1 MVGITPLVRWRQVSI
16 VSAILNARA
25 SRRYATRCQGCSSST
40 KVEEGCALRLAI
52 VDMRK
57 GAGGRGALVRHNS
70 HPLAV
75 FTALLPT
82 VGTLKAAL
90 TLLRFFFF
98 PPSLRQLD
106 WKSFKDL
113 EASSHTFR
121 LAPLMRHPDLLC
133 YSDVEP
139 SEMLKYYVFPSLAIL
154 PREHKAARVKSA
166 QCWVLFAG
174 SGWRGSVTQWLCSKV
189 FSSQNDCAFC
199 SPEPFRVLCTFF

>member
-1 MVGITPLVRWRQVSI
+1 MAAGQHCLCHSECTCLSSI
-16 VSAILNARA
+16 RDLMPGLQLFHQS
-25 SRRYATRCQGCSSST
+25 
-40 KVEEGCALRLAI
+40 
-52 VDMRK
+52 
-57 GAGGRGALVRHNS
+57 GGRLCSQVGNCRHAEGGGGQRGS
-70 HPLAV
+70 RQTYFSPSCCV
-75 FTALLPT
+75 YCFTPHRGNAKGSSDTSP
-82 VGTLKAAL
+82 
-90 TLLRFFFF
+90 FFFF
-98 PPSLRQLD
+98 FPSLRQLD

-139 SEMLKYYVFPSLAIL
+139 SEMLKYYVFPSLALL

-174 SGWRGSVTQWLCSKV
+174 SGWRGSVTQWLCLLKS
-189 FSSQNDCAFC
+189 FFLSEQLCIC